1 MTALTSSPASLSAL
15 SPPLAAAL
23 GGILD
28 YNTTVV
34 LAGTGLLGLVSGVI
48 GSFAVLRRR
57 ALIGDALSHA
67 ALPGICIAFLLTGQR
82 HFTALLAGA
91 FVTGLIG
98 VWTVSFLRRHTRT
111 KEDAAI
117 GIVLSVFFG
126 AGIVL
131 SRSIQNMS
139 VEGSKAGL
147 DNFIF
152 GKTAGMLAE
161 DVYATLAVAVLIGIV
176 VVVFYKEFK
185 LVSFDS
191 DFSTVQGWPT
201 LLLDLTLMS
210 LLALTAVVG
219 LPAVGVVLMAA
230 LLIVPGAA
238 ARFWTDRLGPLL
250 CVSGLFGFLTG
261 IGGTLAGVVASDVW
275 DVHLPAGPV
284 IVLAGA
290 ALFTVSML
298 AAPRRGVLARLAELL
313 RLSRK
318 VAEQNLLRTAYE
330 LTEPHLPRRAPFGL
344 ADLLKRRSW
353 TEGQARR
360 LVARAVSRGQ
370 IETLGQSSSAGNS
383 GGSLGVLG
391 PMVLTAPGLE
401 RAAAVVRTHRLWELY
416 LIEEAAIAV
425 DHADRDADMIEH
437 VLPPALVGRLE
448 ETLRAA
454 QRLPDTGPGIA
465 LGIALGIG
473 LDIGNIPPSPH
484 RLDEVVAPE
493 KSTEKNAEKNSEKG
507 TEDAR

>member
-1 MTALTSSPASLSAL
+1 MMAMAYSVSSPA
-15 SPPLAAAL
+15 PLAAAV
-23 GGILD
+23 GGFFD

-67 ALPGICIAFLLTGQR
+67 ALPGICLAFILTGQR

-91 FVTGLIG
+91 FATGLLG

-126 AGIVL
+126 VGIVL
-131 SRSIQNMS
+131 SRSIQSMS

-161 DVYATLAVAVLIGIV
+161 DVYATLAAAALIGV
-176 VVVFYKEFK
+176 AVVVFYKEFK

-201 LLLDLTLMS
+201 LLLDLVLMG

-250 CVSGLFGFLTG
+250 CLSGLFGFLTG
-261 IGGTLAGVVASDVW
+261 IGGTLAGVVASDIW
-275 DVHLPAGPV
+275 QVHLPAGPV

-290 ALFTVSML
+290 AFFLLSML
-298 AAPRRGVLARLAELL
+298 AAPRRGVLARLLELL
-313 RLSRK
+313 RLSRR

-330 LTEPHLPRRAPFGL
+330 MTEPHLPRRAPFGID
-344 ADLLKRRSW
+344 DLVRRRSW
-353 TEGQARR
+353 TEQEARR
-360 LVARAVSRGQ
+360 LVARAASRGH
-370 IETLGQSSSAGNS
+370 LVPAGPER
-383 GGSLGVLG
+383 V
-391 PMVLTAPGLE
+391 VLTTAGLE

-425 DHADRDADMIEH
+425 DHTDRDADRIEH
-437 VLPPALVGRLE
+437 ILPPALVSRLE
-448 ETLRAA
+448 ERLRATK
-454 QRLPDTGPGIA
+454 RLPAAGPGIA
-465 LGIALGIG
+465 AGIALDVG
-473 LDIGNIPPSPH
+473 DIPPSPH
-484 RLDEVVAPE
+484 RLEEGGGEEPKIE
-493 KSTEKNAEKNSEKG
+493 
-507 TEDAR
+507 ARR